1 MPCWTLPIDEA
12 VLKTTLRAEI
22 GKIHSS
28 RAGELLAERGMSPL
42 HYVRRLAVTKMH
54 DMAHPHGLCSG
65 WCPDVVERAITDVA
79 SAGFSRGRRDTTS
92 DAASNRSDALLIKMT
107 EAGYRKA
114 FSRYREQ
121 VDVEIGQGSARGA
134 SWWSRRLVQLY
145 EDAGLVCLDK

>member
-1 MPCWTLPIDEA
+1 
-12 VLKTTLRAEI
+12 
-22 GKIHSS
+22 
-28 RAGELLAERGMSPL
+28 
-42 HYVRRLAVTKMH
+42 VTKMH

-65 WCPDVVERAITDVA
+65 WCPDVVERALTDAA
-79 SAGFSRGRRDTTS
+79 SAGFSRGTRATTS

-114 FSRYREQ
+114 FGRYREQ

-145 EDAGLVCLDK
+145 EDAGLVRFDK